1 MLLYASPL
9 TSRGPYRV
17 VLITSRQKKC
27 SFSNC
32 FVGAKNLYG
41 PLSLCSESIARVG
54 KKQKP
59 VFPGLKPG
67 FGSKTRW
74 FWPMNTS
81 YTHCDEKQTFL
92 VQNLMLNSFLGTKIS
107 ENTQKTRFHN
117 KTPLS
122 LTSDKIEHA
131 INLLK
136 PHSMLAL
143 DSNIFFHEC

>member
-1 MLLYASPL
+1 MVWTLFIMLRVDCACRKKPE
-9 TSRGPYRV
+9 TS
-17 VLITSRQKKC
+17 
-27 SFSNC
+27 
-32 FVGAKNLYG
+32 
-41 PLSLCSESIARVG
+41 
-54 KKQKP
+54 
-59 VFPGLKPG
+59 FPGLKPG

-92 VQNLMLNSFLGTKIS
+92 VQNLMLNSFLDTKIS
-107 ENTQKTRFHN
+107 ENTQKTRFHD

-136 PHSMLAL
+136 PHSIR
-143 DSNIFFHEC
+143 IFSSMNVEFHLENMILKCFHAKK